1 MSNAASREIEITR
14 IVDAPAEMVFDAFTR
29 PEHLEKWWGPEGFT
43 VSAVESDPRPG
54 GVFALVM
61 TGPDGV
67 GYPMRGV
74 YREVERPHRL
84 VTEENA
90 VDDDGRAL
98 ITAVTTITFEE
109 HEGKTE
115 LTLRATGTALTP
127 EAVQMLDG
135 MELGWVQSLRHL
147 EDLVSG
153 ALERQIVLS
162 RFLEAPR
169 ERVFEA
175 WTEQEH
181 VERWFG
187 PKGFTL
193 TVDEMDVRPGGTW
206 RFTMHGPDGV
216 DYPNEIVYA
225 EVSPPETLVYEH
237 RSTDPDDPA
246 FRVTATF
253 DGFMGNTILTMR
265 MVFATT
271 GDRDLV
277 VDKYGAI
284 EGGNQ
289 TLDRLGEFLATG

>member
-1 MSNAASREIEITR
+1 MSNASREIEITR

-67 GYPMRGV
+67 NYPMRGV
-74 YREVERPHRL
+74 FREVDRPDRL
-84 VTEENA
+84 VTEESA
-90 VDDDGRAL
+90 VDDGGRPL
-98 ITAVTTITFEE
+98 VSAVTTITFAE
-109 HEGKTE
+109 HDGKTE
-115 LTLRATGTALTP
+115 LTLRATGTALTA

-147 EDLVSG
+147 EDFVEGKLD
-153 ALERQIVLS
+153 RQIVLS

-175 WTEQEH
+175 WTTQEH

-187 PKGFTL
+187 PRGFTL

-225 EVSPPETLVYEH
+225 EVSPPEALVYVH
-237 RSTDPDDPA
+237 GSTDPDDPA

-253 DGFMGNTILTMR
+253 DEFMGNTILTMR
-265 MVFATT
+265 MVFATA

-284 EGGNQ
+284 EGGNE
-289 TLDRLGEFLATG
+289 TLDRLSEFLVAP